1 MMILQSTI
9 KSRSN
14 WFDVD
19 LCQTLHSRSDKQ
31 LSVDQLNELMV
42 IGTCQT

>member
-1 MMILQSTI
+1 MMIIQPTK

-19 LCQTLHSRSDKQ
+19 LCQTLRSRSDEQ